1 MTEIDKK
8 LGELVTIVKKLR
20 SPAGCEWDKQQT
32 SETLIP
38 YLLEEAYVLLGVSGI
53 NNKPLKR

>member
-20 SPAGCEWDKQQT
+20 SPDGCEWDKQHT
-32 SETLIP
+32 SET
-38 YLLEEAYVLLGVSGI
+38 
-53 NNKPLKR
+53 